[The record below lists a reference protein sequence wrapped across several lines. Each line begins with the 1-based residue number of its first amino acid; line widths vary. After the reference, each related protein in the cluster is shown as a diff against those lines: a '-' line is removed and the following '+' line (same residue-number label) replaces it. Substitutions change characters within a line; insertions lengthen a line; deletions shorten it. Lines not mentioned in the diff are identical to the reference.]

1 MKADVQKSR
10 RISLLC
16 LLSLIIGTICIIT
29 ASIIDNL
36 FHSAGRFGNRG
47 AFRTT
52 TNWFSHAILALRFV
66 ETFMLARLLTH
77 LLKARRG
84 SASGIEDL
92 LDQNTKESSEML
104 LVGGHGE
111 KKESVVDKELDDNN
125 RHSDAKEPSNVPV
138 SSREIFVWS
147 ARTKVLLLI
156 PAFGSLIL
164 YSLYAP
170 ILQLVDYYNMI
181 SSMSKLGQSMRAEV
195 METVVRSSGYHAVQ
209 ILGTFGAVLLDVFLV
224 PQLLQV
230 IGSEEGSPLHP
241 FFSYGI
247 TIGRIL
253 AHWYEVW
260 ARHMMVW
267 VVLET
272 ALYFYLFCEFS
283 STQLAGRIM
292 EWGKR
297 DITRFAF

>member
-1 MKADVQKSR
+1 
-10 RISLLC
+10 
-16 LLSLIIGTICIIT
+16 
-29 ASIIDNL
+29 
-36 FHSAGRFGNRG
+36 
-47 AFRTT
+47 
-52 TNWFSHAILALRFV
+52 
-66 ETFMLARLLTH
+66 MLVRLLTH
-77 LLKARRG
+77 VLKARRG

-92 LDQNTKESSEML
+92 LDMNTKESSEML
-104 LVGGHGE
+104 LVGGHVE
-111 KKESVVDKELDDNN
+111 KKESVVDKELDNTN
-125 RHSDAKEPSNVPV
+125 RRSDVKETSNVPV
-138 SSREIFVWS
+138 SCQEVFVWS
-147 ARTKVLLLI
+147 TRTKVLLLI

-164 YSLYAP
+164 YSLHAP
-170 ILQLVDYYNMI
+170 ILQLL
-181 SSMSKLGQSMRAEV
+181 SFRQSMRADM
-195 METVVRSSGYHAVQ
+195 MEPFAGPSGNAAVQ

-297 DITRFAF
+297 DITPWRFAF